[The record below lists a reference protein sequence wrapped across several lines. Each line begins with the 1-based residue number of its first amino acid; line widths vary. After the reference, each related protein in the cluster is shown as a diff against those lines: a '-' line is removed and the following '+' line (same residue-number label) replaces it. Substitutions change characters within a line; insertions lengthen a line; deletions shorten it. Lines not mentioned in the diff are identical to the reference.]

1 MPNVQEA
8 ASTIKHIP
16 SKKEW
21 DAASIFKSS
30 IAAPGHSVG
39 LFNAHHLLKLDKI
52 DFIEGAKFRAVI
64 FWVERRTKWKL
75 FPTAI
80 TECPLS

>member
-52 DFIEGAKFRAVI
+52 DFIEGCIRVLYTFQQRLLNGTT
-64 FWVERRTKWKL
+64 TKN
-75 FPTAI
+75 F
-80 TECPLS
+80 

>member
-52 DFIEGAKFRAVI
+52 DFIEGV
-64 FWVERRTKWKL
+64 
-75 FPTAI
+75 
-80 TECPLS
+80 

>member
-52 DFIEGAKFRAVI
+52 DFIEGVCLAQQR
-64 FWVERRTKWKL
+64 
-75 FPTAI
+75 
-80 TECPLS
+80 